1 MKAPV
6 LKLIALLLVTL
17 ASLAAP
23 VFSHQAEAESP
34 IAVQSV
40 ASVGFTVSDMD
51 RSMAFYRDVLTFKQ
65 VSDVEV
71 DGPEYDQLWGIFGVR
86 ARVVRMQL
94 GEQQLELIEFL
105 SPPDVRPIPV
115 PSYSNDL
122 WFQHFAIVVRD
133 MEEAWAQLRKHHVR
147 QISPRPQTIP
157 VSNTAAA
164 GIKAIKFRDPD
175 GHNLELLWF
184 PEGNGS
190 PKWHQPF
197 SPALPASART
207 LSFPGSPTHPPGA
220 AETAPLPDSNLFLG
234 IDHTAMT
241 VQSTENSIKFYRDLL
256 GLTVAG
262 GSFNIGTEQELL
274 DSLSGAHVRVTGV
287 KPVVG
292 PPGVEFLEYE
302 FPKAGRPM
310 PADSHPTDLWYWQT
324 RLVVSDAEAAATT
337 LRGTAQ
343 FLSSGAVTMPG
354 AALGFGKGFLVRDP
368 DGHVMQIVSP

>member
-1 MKAPV
+1 MKPTV
-6 LKLIALLLVTL
+6 LKLIALLIVTL
-17 ASLAAP
+17 ASLATP

-51 RSMAFYRDVLTFKQ
+51 RSVAFYRDVLTFKP

-94 GEQQLELIEFL
+94 SEQQLELIEFL

-157 VSNTAAA
+157 ISNRDAA

-184 PEGNGS
+184 PEGKGN
-190 PKWHQPF
+190 PRWHQP
-197 SPALPASART
+197 
-207 LSFPGSPTHPPGA
+207 GS
-220 AETAPLPDSNLFLG
+220 NIFLG

-241 VQSTENSIKFYRDLL
+241 VRSTDNSIKFYRDLL

-262 GSFNIGTEQELL
+262 GSFNIGTEQEHL
-274 DSLSGAHVRVTGV
+274 DSLSGARVRVTGV

-292 PPGVEFLEYE
+292 SPGVEFLEYE
-302 FPKAGRPM
+302 FPAAGRPM

-324 RLVVSDAEAAATT
+324 RLVVFDVEAAATT
-337 LRGTAQ
+337 LLGTAQ
-343 FLSSGAVTMPG
+343 FLSSGVVSMPG
-354 AALGFGKGFLVRDP
+354 SALGFAKGFLVRDP